1 MSFTLTLIAS
11 SLVLTVAET
20 VPTYNIRPTCQA
32 AIEMMGNQ
40 GRTAESCMASE
51 AAAREEIVKAW
62 PQFPDPE
69 KIRCVQTAR
78 QGGSPSY
85 VELLICLEMNRDAR
99 TRQQQL
105 KDEQA
110 KAKSLKLTPKP

>member
-20 VPTYNIRPTCQA
+20 VPIYNIRPTCQA
-32 AIEMMGNQ
+32 AIEMTGNQ
-40 GRTAESCMASE
+40 GRTAEICMASE
-51 AAAREEIVKAW
+51 PAAREEIVKVW
-62 PQFPDPE
+62 PHFPDQE
-69 KIRCVQTAR
+69 KIRCAQTAR

-85 VELLICLEMNRDAR
+85 IELLICLEMNRDAR

-105 KDEQA
+105 KDERA
-110 KAKSLKLTPKP
+110 KAKSSKPTPKP